1 MRILLVAD
9 PQLIGNN
16 EIWITKQDS
25 DRNLRKSFESAITIV
40 KPELV
45 IFLGDLMDRGTY
57 AMDEEFYDY
66 LSRFR
71 NIFKIP
77 ENVRVNYIPGDNDI
91 GGDWYEKVDYER
103 LRRFKHHFGNSEYFQ
118 IKNITFYNVDL
129 ISHQIPIFDMK
140 NDSSISVIMSHFQ
153 VLPSYQSTKMLSQ
166 LQPPVV
172 IFSAH
177 THHSREVFTR
187 LENHVYNFPHPLV
200 NGKLY
205 NLTAFEAEKIY
216 LEIEVPTCSYRMGT
230 LTVGFAQ
237 AAFDGKTLNY
247 SPMFFLSR
255 YYQFSIYL
263 IFILILIFTNYFI
276 NSKLRNNNF
285 KYEKLNNQ

>member
-1 MRILLVAD
+1 M
-9 PQLIGNN
+9 
-16 EIWITKQDS
+16 WIKRHDS
-25 DRNLRKSFESAITIV
+25 DRNIRKSFESAMTAV
-40 KPELV
+40 KPQIV
-45 IFLGDLMDRGTY
+45 IFLGDLMDRGSY
-57 AMDEEFYDY
+57 AMDEEFFGY

-77 ENVRVNYIPGDNDI
+77 ENVRVNYIPGDNDV
-91 GGDWYEKVDYER
+91 GGDWAEKIDYEK
-103 LRRFKHHFGNSEYFQ
+103 LRRFKHHFGNSEHFE
-118 IKNITFYNVDL
+118 IRNISFYNVNL
-129 ISHQIPIFDMK
+129 ISHEIPDFSMK
-140 NDSSISVIMSHFQ
+140 NDSSTSVIMSHFQ
-153 VLPSYQSTKMLSQ
+153 VLPSYQSTKMLTK

-187 LENHVYNFPHPLV
+187 LENHVYNFPRPLT

-205 NLTAFEAEKIY
+205 NLTVFGAEKIY

-237 AAFDGKTLNY
+237 AVFDGKILNY

-263 IFILILIFTNYFI
+263 AFVLILIFANIFI
-276 NSKLRNNNF
+276 NFKLRNNF
-285 KYEKLNNQ
+285 KYEKLNHQ